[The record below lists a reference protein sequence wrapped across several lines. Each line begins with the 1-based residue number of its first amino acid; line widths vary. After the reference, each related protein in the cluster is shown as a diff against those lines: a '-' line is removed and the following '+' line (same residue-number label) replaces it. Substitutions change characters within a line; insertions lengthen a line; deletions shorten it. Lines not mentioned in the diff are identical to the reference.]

1 MQSNC
6 TAANLTGVEWKELNR
21 RAALDR
27 GEAGTVSKNLPC
39 FVSTACNHTKNGSD
53 LRLSTCYFNDID
65 RLKCS
70 LDRYI

>member
-39 FVSTACNHTKNGSD
+39 FVSTACNHTKTGP
-53 LRLSTCYFNDID
+53 T
-65 RLKCS
+65 
-70 LDRYI
+70 